1 MLWLA
6 SALACLVG
14 TRRIATGRAT
24 TAQMRISFSST
35 SEYEQALAA
44 EATLPSGFRVG
55 TAGFRFSPAEAAEGT
70 RATMNL
76 TLIVADAPSSSWA
89 AVFTKNAFCGAPVT
103 VGRNRLA
110 AGGDLQAIVVNNKI
124 SNVCSGSDGVGD
136 SEVVCAA
143 AADALSL
150 PGGASSVLP
159 ASTGVIGWRLPVG
172 EMAEAIPAA
181 AAELQRE
188 SMLPAARAI
197 MTTDR
202 YPKLR
207 RASAAGGSIVGT
219 AKGAGMIEPDMATM
233 LSFVLTDV
241 AVPRAELQRM
251 LAAAADAS
259 FNCMSIDADQSTSDS
274 LVLLSS
280 RRVELP
286 APTAERDEAL
296 AEFEAALKRVCDQL
310 AADVA
315 RNGEGTTHVLRVA
328 VRGAPSAELARG
340 VGKAVVNSPL
350 IKTAVAGND
359 PNVGRIVGAV
369 GSFLGKAA
377 PQLDLGQCTMAIGG
391 DTVFEGGSF
400 RLSPAREASLS
411 AHLRQAQQESAPF
424 PPHERFVEVEID
436 LGAGGEASTVIGS
449 DLTREYV
456 DINADYRS

>member
-1 MLWLA
+1 
-6 SALACLVG
+6 
-14 TRRIATGRAT
+14 
-24 TAQMRISFSST
+24 
-35 SEYEQALAA
+35 
-44 EATLPSGFRVG
+44 
-55 TAGFRFSPAEAAEGT
+55 
-70 RATMNL
+70 
-76 TLIVADAPSSSWA
+76 
-89 AVFTKNAFCGAPVT
+89 
-103 VGRNRLA
+103 
-110 AGGDLQAIVVNNKI
+110 
-124 SNVCSGSDGVGD
+124 
-136 SEVVCAA
+136 
-143 AADALSL
+143 
-150 PGGASSVLP
+150 
-159 ASTGVIGWRLPVG
+159 
-172 EMAEAIPAA
+172 
-181 AAELQRE
+181 
-188 SMLPAARAI
+188 
-197 MTTDR
+197 
-202 YPKLR
+202 
-207 RASAAGGSIVGT
+207 
-219 AKGAGMIEPDMATM
+219 M

-274 LVLLSS
+274 LVLFSS
-280 RRVELP
+280 GRVELP

-350 IKTAVAGND
+350 VKTAVAGND

-369 GSFLGKAA
+369 GSFLGRAA

-400 RLSPAREASLS
+400 RLSPTREASLS